1 MEKSPAQCHTVVGGR
16 HVPLS
21 ANDDHAKPFE
31 QTGVKLRSALYKSWK
46 RVRRKSGRRP
56 LALES

>member
-21 ANDDHAKPFE
+21 ADNDHAKPCE
-31 QTGVKLRSALYKSWK
+31 QMGVKLRNTLYKSRQ